1 MLLFY
6 PLVVGLMLFFAN
18 KRGEWAE
25 IWDGSFYERAV
36 KRESI
41 KRSVCFEGLEEEF
54 GKDLIV
60 NASLRSG

>member
-25 IWDGSFYERAV
+25 IWDGSFYDMAVNRA
-36 KRESI
+36 SI
-41 KRSVCFEGLEEEF
+41 QRSVCFEGLEEEF

-60 NASLRSG
+60 NASLRGG